1 MAQYSELS
9 KKMTKELT
17 KKEKKEQGIFI
28 TPRSIIQKL
37 FESIDMANVTSILE
51 PSCGTCEIITHCIKF
66 NVPIVGVEK
75 NEKIFKEISKLDLK
89 NVTLIHDDFLQ
100 LNFNEQFD
108 LIVGNP
114 PYVVIKKDL
123 VPSKY
128 EKYFCGRPNMFGI
141 FILKSLELLNP
152 NGILAFIIP
161 TSFLNSAYYKL
172 IRKHIVETCSIL
184 SIQNYGEI
192 NDFVDTEQDT
202 ISLILQKSIPT
213 CFNYS
218 LDIGTIIFTDKLD
231 KLKELFVGSTTLK
244 KMGLLVRTGQIVWN
258 QHKDKM
264 SDDGTLLIYNSNLTD
279 ENTIITKEFK
289 NEEKKQYIKLKGR
302 TGTTMVVN
310 RGNGN
315 SAYNLKYAI
324 VTNTNCPYLIENHL
338 NEIYS
343 KTPVDPSV
351 YESIKN
357 SFDNYKT
364 QEFIKIFLGNNGL
377 SKTELE
383 TIFPIYI

>member
-1 MAQYSELS
+1 MDQYSELS
-9 KKMTKELT
+9 KKMTKSLS

-28 TPRSIIQKL
+28 TPRSIIKKL
-37 FESIDMANVTSILE
+37 FETIDMTNITSILE
-51 PSCGTCEIITHCIKF
+51 PSCGTCEIIDHCIKYDI
-66 NVPIVGVEK
+66 PIVGVEK
-75 NEKIFKEISKLDLK
+75 NDKIFHEISKLDLK
-89 NVTLIHDDFLQ
+89 FVTLIHGDFLQ
-100 LNFNEQFD
+100 INFDEQFD

-114 PYVVIKKDL
+114 PYVVIKKEL

-141 FILKSLELLNP
+141 FILKSLELLKE

-172 IRKHIVETCSIL
+172 IRKHIYETCSIL
-184 SIQNYGEI
+184 SINNYEM
-192 NDFVDTEQDT
+192 NDFVDTEQGT
-202 ISLILQKSIPT
+202 ISLIIQKCLPT

-218 LDIGTIIFTDKLD
+218 LDLGTIIFTDKLD

-258 QHKDKM
+258 QHKDKLCNE
-264 SDDGTLLIYNSNLTD
+264 GTLLIYNSNLY
-279 ENTIITKEFK
+279 ENTIITKDFK
-289 NEEKKQYIKLKGR
+289 NDEKKQYITTKGR
-302 TGTTMVVN
+302 TGNTMVVN

-315 SAYNLKYAI
+315 SAYVLKYAI
-324 VTNTNCPYLIENHL
+324 VTNTNTNCPYLIENHL

-343 KTPVDPSV
+343 KTHVDISV

-357 SFDNYKT
+357 SFDNPKT
-364 QEFIKIFLGNNGL
+364 QEFIKIYLGNNGL

-383 TIFPIYI
+383 TIFPIYL